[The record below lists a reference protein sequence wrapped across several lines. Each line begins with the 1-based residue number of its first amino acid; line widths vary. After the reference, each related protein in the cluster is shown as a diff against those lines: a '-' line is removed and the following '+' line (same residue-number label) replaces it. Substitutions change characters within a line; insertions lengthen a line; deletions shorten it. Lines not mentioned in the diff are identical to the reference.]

1 MVGDTRAEGPRFVG
15 HALPTLG
22 NVTAQPAAEVRRVFH
37 AVSTRTANR
46 SSRTPPPRLRPWSR
60 IWRYLVAVGV
70 GFVLWIFVSVD
81 YLTTT
86 PDGVP
91 PTADAAIG
99 GLLVLDFVVGLL
111 ALSLLPLRRRV
122 PVLAATLTGSLS
134 AVSASSIGAAAVAA
148 VSMSTRRR
156 WRDVIP
162 VGALWGGATVVYE
175 LLVRPSVPG
184 VSFHAGQAWAAG
196 GTAIAVYGICVATG
210 FYIGA
215 RRELLV
221 SLQERAENAEREQ
234 ALRAESAREAERTRI
249 AREMHDVLAHRISLV
264 ALHAGAL
271 TYRTDLTQ
279 QETAQAAGIIQ
290 DNAHLALIE
299 LRQVLGVL
307 RDVQHPDA
315 EAEPPQPSLAEVP
328 VLLATA
334 EDAGTAVVF
343 DVAALPGWDPSRP
356 DGLLPRLGEA
366 DMSGLSETVSRTAY
380 RIIQEALTNAR
391 KHAPGEQVRIRLGRG
406 GQRLQIEVS
415 NAVPETIAGTPG
427 AGLGLTGLQERAEL
441 AGGALDHAHAP
452 DGAFVLRAWLP
463 WS

>member
-1 MVGDTRAEGPRFVG
+1 MEDVTIQPTAVPGVEPDVAGATTATRSG
-15 HALPTLG
+15 HI
-22 NVTAQPAAEVRRVFH
+22 
-37 AVSTRTANR
+37 
-46 SSRTPPPRLRPWSR
+46 PPPALRPWSR

-70 GFVLWIFVSVD
+70 GLLLWVLVSAD
-81 YLTTT
+81 YLTAA

-91 PTADAAIG
+91 PSTEAAVG
-99 GLLVLDFVVGLL
+99 ALLVLDLVFGVL
-111 ALSLLPLRRRV
+111 ALCLLPLRRRL
-122 PVLAATLTGSLS
+122 PVLTAALTVSFA
-134 AVSASSIGAAAVAA
+134 AVSASSIGAGAVAA

-156 WRDVIP
+156 WPGVVLIGVI
-162 VGALWGGATVVYE
+162 WCGATIVYE
-175 LLVRPSVPG
+175 VLLRPSVPG
-184 VSFHAGQAWAAG
+184 VAVQPGTSWAAG
-196 GTAIAVYGICVATG
+196 GTAIAVYGICVAIG

-215 RRELLV
+215 RRELLA

-234 ALRAESAREAERTRI
+234 AMKAESAREAERTRI

-279 QETAQAAGIIQ
+279 QETAEAAGIIQ

-307 RDVQHPDA
+307 RDVQYPHA

-334 EDAGTAVVF
+334 EDAGTPVVF
-343 DVAALPGWDPSRP
+343 DVAALPGGDPSRP
-356 DGLLPRLGEA
+356 DGPLRQLEEA
-366 DMSGLSETVSRTAY
+366 ERSGLSRTVSRTAY

-406 GQRLQIEVS
+406 GHRMQIEVS

-441 AGGALDHAHAP
+441 AGGALDHALAP
-452 DGAFVLRAWLP
+452 NGTFVLRAWLP
-463 WS
+463 WT